1 MRSTS
6 KVVLFSR
13 TTAGKTSHT
22 RPVGIFANTKTA
34 SAFRSVLTAAYA
46 TGSAEAV
53 KALDAGVHLTE
64 AGELHTDVKWAL
76 LEVPYEP
83 EVTGGASEDSTF
95 TL

>member
-6 KVVLFSR
+6 KVILLSR

-22 RPVGIFANTKTA
+22 RPVGVFANSKTA

-46 TGSAEAV
+46 TGSADAV
-53 KALDAGVHLTE
+53 KALDADVHLTE
-64 AGELHTDVKWAL
+64 DGKLHTDVKWAL

-83 EVTGGASEDSTF
+83 EVTVGTSEDSTF